1 MALKKRFY
9 YSQNQ
14 MQASDFERT
23 LAFTRTRENTQSI
36 ARDYL
41 VHRHSLDTITTDFD
55 TTKQNV
61 FRAVTKLTEDAQVAQ
76 ETIAKIKRVFSKLR
90 IAKKHH
96 DAAREFFFTSRS
108 LDDIAEQLGIT
119 PDDVLKAARCAIKKY
134 ALYVDKDAIKQ
145 RQATFK
151 KILSYARAGE
161 KSIQICYDHYVI
173 QESLTDIAEKHDVTK
188 QNAYNIIKRF
198 EEAQARYEAENPVK
212 TKKRRTPKA

>member
-14 MQASDFERT
+14 MQASDFDRT
-23 LAFTRTRENTQSI
+23 LAFTRTRENTQAI

-41 VHRHSLDTITTDFD
+41 VHRHSLDTITAKFD

-76 ETIAKIKRVFSKLR
+76 ETIAKIKRVFSKLN
-90 IAKKHH
+90 IKKNHE
-96 DAAREFFFTSRS
+96 AAREFFFTSKS
-108 LDDIAEQLGIT
+108 LAEIAKQAGIST
-119 PDDVLKAARCAIKKY
+119 DDVLKAARCTITRH

-151 KILSYARAGE
+151 KILPYARAGE
-161 KSIQICYDHYVI
+161 KSIQICYDHFVI
-173 QESLTDIAEKHDVTK
+173 QDSLTVIAERHEVTK

-198 EEAQARYEAENPVK
+198 EEAQARYEAENP
-212 TKKRRTPKA
+212 PKAKKIKASKT